1 MAGEFSLETEAKV
14 ARGAAALYVASI
26 FSLLLNTAYFVILTN
41 FISVEE
47 VGLVSLLNVLV
58 IGTSTLATLALPI
71 VGSGMAATP
80 PAVTRFL
87 SQYIQSGKGSAR
99 SLYLLSVGIC
109 AVASSA
115 VAVILS
121 NPSVAASLAAPLS
134 PRPLFYASL
143 DAIAYSFS
151 QLGVYS
157 LVGVGRAPLAGKLLV
172 ASSAL
177 RYAVASLLLLLG
189 YAVSGVFLGFTIGD
203 FALAAISTPLA
214 ARMVLAS
221 KQASFSVR
229 PVAAYM
235 ASVMV
240 AAFAGF
246 GVTQVDK
253 LLAFFQRG
261 LGNLGVYNVAT
272 VGAAIASFAP
282 SAVTNVLVPT
292 LSSLRHDEGGRRR
305 ELMRNYTRYI
315 IFIAAPMGAGLA
327 AVSPFLLELFGREYL
342 GAAPLLAVIS
352 ISVAFTSVGAV
363 YSSDLLVGE
372 RNYLFSVAN
381 IVGLMSL
388 VAIALVLVPELGLL
402 GIAIAR
408 GAMLVLTLITLAYF
422 VRGQGDLVLDG
433 RGYLKSSAA
442 SVVMGAV
449 VYVFLDALTALLPLG
464 RGATVL
470 ASLVSIA
477 LGFVLYLVLMK
488 YLGGFGPSD
497 LEFLRALLPKRM
509 SWVVELAKKL
519 L

>member
-1 MAGEFSLETEAKV
+1 MQTEAKV

-41 FISVEE
+41 FISVDE

-58 IGTSTLATLALPI
+58 IGASTLATLALPL
-71 VGSGMAATP
+71 VGSGITATP

-87 SQYIQSGKGSAR
+87 SQYIRTGEGSAR
-99 SLYLLSVGIC
+99 KLYFLSAGIC
-109 AVASSA
+109 AAASSTAA
-115 VAVILS
+115 VLLS
-121 NPSVAASLAAPLS
+121 NPSIAASLAAPLS
-134 PRPLFYASL
+134 PKPFVYAAL
-143 DAIAYSFS
+143 DAVVYSFS

-157 LVGVGRAPLAGKLLV
+157 LVGGGRAPLAGKLFI

-177 RYAVASLLLLLG
+177 RYAVASLLLFLG
-189 YAVSGVFLGFTIGD
+189 YAVSGIFIGFFIGD
-203 FALAAISTPLA
+203 FFLAAISNPLA
-214 ARMVLAS
+214 AKMVLAS
-221 KQASFSVR
+221 KEAPFSVR

-253 LLAFFQRG
+253 LLAFFQQG

-292 LSSLRHDEGGRRR
+292 LGSLRREEAGRRR

-327 AVSPFLLELFGREYL
+327 AVSPFLLQIFGKEYL
-342 GAAPLLAVIS
+342 GAAPLLAVVS
-352 ISVAFTSVGAV
+352 LSAAFTSVGAV

-372 RNYLFSVAN
+372 RIYLFSVAN
-381 IVGLMSL
+381 IVGLVTLVSL
-388 VAIALVLVPELGLL
+388 ALVLAPRFGLL

-408 GAMLVLTLITLAYF
+408 GAMLVLAMTTLAYF

-433 RGYLKSSAA
+433 HGYLKSGVASA
-442 SVVMGAV
+442 VMGVV
-449 VYVFLDALTALLPLG
+449 VYGFLEALTSVLSLG

-470 ASLVSIA
+470 ASLVSIP
-477 LGFVLYLVLMK
+477 LGFVLYLILMK

-497 LEFLRALLPKRM
+497 LEFLRALLPRRM

>member
-1 MAGEFSLETEAKV
+1 MQTEAKV

-41 FISVEE
+41 FISVDE

-58 IGTSTLATLALPI
+58 IGTSTLATLALPL
-71 VGSGMAATP
+71 VGSGITATP

-87 SQYIQSGKGSAR
+87 SQYIQTGEGSAR
-99 SLYLLSVGIC
+99 KLYFLSAGIC
-109 AVASSA
+109 AAASSA
-115 VAVILS
+115 AAVLLS
-121 NPSVAASLAAPLS
+121 NPSIAASLAAPLS
-134 PRPLFYASL
+134 PKPFVYASL
-143 DAIAYSFS
+143 DAVAYSFS
-151 QLGVYS
+151 QLGIYS
-157 LVGVGRAPLAGKLLV
+157 LVGGGRAPLAGKLLI

-177 RYAVASLLLLLG
+177 RYAVASLLLFLG
-189 YAVSGVFLGFTIGD
+189 YAVSGVFIGFSIGD
-203 FALAAISTPLA
+203 FFLAAISTSLA
-214 ARMVLAS
+214 AKMVFAS
-221 KQASFSVR
+221 KEAPFRVR

-235 ASVMV
+235 VSVMV

-253 LLAFFQRG
+253 LLAFFQQG

-292 LSSLRHDEGGRRR
+292 LGSLRPGEGGRRR

-327 AVSPFLLELFGREYL
+327 AVSPFLLQLFGREYL
-342 GAAPLLAVIS
+342 VAAPLLAVIS
-352 ISVAFTSVGAV
+352 LSVAFTSVGAV

-372 RNYLFSVAN
+372 RIYLFSVAN
-381 IVGLMSL
+381 IVGLVTLVSL
-388 VAIALVLVPELGLL
+388 SLVLVPRFGLL

-408 GAMLVLTLITLAYF
+408 GAMLVLAMTTLAYF

-433 RGYLKSSAA
+433 RGYLKSSVA
-442 SVVMGAV
+442 SAVMGVV
-449 VYVFLDALTALLPLG
+449 VYGFLDALTALLPLG
-464 RGATVL
+464 RSATVL
-470 ASLVSIA
+470 ASLVSIP
-477 LGFVLYLVLMK
+477 LGFVLYLILMK

-497 LEFLRALLPKRM
+497 LEFLRELLPRRM

>member
-1 MAGEFSLETEAKV
+1 LETEAKV
-14 ARGAAALYVASI
+14 ARGAAAIYAASI

-41 FISVEE
+41 YISVNE

-58 IGTSTLATLALPI
+58 IGTSTLATLALPL
-71 VGSGMAATP
+71 VGSGITATP

-87 SQYIQSGKGSAR
+87 SQYIQSGEGSAR
-99 SLYLLSVGIC
+99 KLYFLSVGIC
-109 AVASSA
+109 AAASSA
-115 VAVILS
+115 AAVILS

-134 PRPLFYASL
+134 PKPFVYAAL
-143 DAIAYSFS
+143 DSVAYSFA

-157 LVGVGRAPLAGKLLV
+157 LVGAGRAPLAGKLLI

-177 RYAVASLLLLLG
+177 RYAVAGLLVFLG
-189 YAVSGVFLGFTIGD
+189 YAVSGVFIGFTIGD
-203 FALAAISTPLA
+203 FVLAATSTPLA

-221 KQASFSVR
+221 KDAPFSVR
-229 PVAAYM
+229 QVAAYM
-235 ASVMV
+235 ASVMI

-253 LLAFFQRG
+253 LLAFFQQG
-261 LGNLGVYNVAT
+261 LSNLGVYNVAT
-272 VGAAIASFAP
+272 VGAAVASFAP
-282 SAVTNVLVPT
+282 TAVTNVLVPT
-292 LSSLRHDEGGRRR
+292 LGSLRPDEAARRR

-342 GAAPLLAVIS
+342 SAAPLLAVIS
-352 ISVAFTSVGAV
+352 VSVAFTSVGAV
-363 YSSDLLVGE
+363 YSSDLLVGA
-372 RNYLFSVAN
+372 RIYLFSVAN
-381 IVGLMSL
+381 IVGLVAL
-388 VAIALVLVPELGLL
+388 VTLALVLVPLFGLL

-408 GAMLVLTLITLAYF
+408 GAMLVLAMTTLAYF

-433 RGYLKSSAA
+433 REYLKSSAA
-442 SVVMGAV
+442 SVVMGVAV
-449 VYVFLDALTALLPLG
+449 YGFLDALTTVLPLG

-470 ASLVSIA
+470 ASLVSIL

-497 LEFLRALLPKRM
+497 LEFLRALLPRRL
-509 SWVVELAKKL
+509 SWVLELAKKL

>member
-1 MAGEFSLETEAKV
+1 VAGECSLETEAKV
-14 ARGAAALYVASI
+14 ARGAAAIYAASI

-41 FISVEE
+41 YISVNE

-58 IGTSTLATLALPI
+58 IGTSTLATLALPL
-71 VGSGMAATP
+71 VGSGITATP

-87 SQYIQSGKGSAR
+87 SQYIQSGEGSAR
-99 SLYLLSVGIC
+99 KLYFLSVGIC
-109 AVASSA
+109 AAASSA
-115 VAVILS
+115 AAVILS
-121 NPSVAASLAAPLS
+121 NPSVAASLAAPS
-134 PRPLFYASL
+134 PKPFVYAAL
-143 DAIAYSFS
+143 DSVAYSFA

-157 LVGVGRAPLAGKLLV
+157 LVGAGRAPLAGKLLI

-177 RYAVASLLLLLG
+177 RYAVAGLLVFLG
-189 YAVSGVFLGFTIGD
+189 YAVSGVFIGFTIGD
-203 FALAAISTPLA
+203 FVLAATSTPLA

-221 KQASFSVR
+221 KDAPFSVR
-229 PVAAYM
+229 QVAAYM
-235 ASVMV
+235 ASVMI

-253 LLAFFQRG
+253 LLAFFQQG
-261 LGNLGVYNVAT
+261 LSNLGVYNVAT
-272 VGAAIASFAP
+272 VGAAVASFAP
-282 SAVTNVLVPT
+282 TAVTNVLVPT
-292 LSSLRHDEGGRRR
+292 LGSLRPDEGARRR

-342 GAAPLLAVIS
+342 SAAPLLAVIS
-352 ISVAFTSVGAV
+352 VSVAFTSVGAV
-363 YSSDLLVGE
+363 YSSDLLVGA
-372 RNYLFSVAN
+372 RIYLFSVAN
-381 IVGLMSL
+381 IVGLVAL
-388 VAIALVLVPELGLL
+388 VTLALVLVPLFGLL

-408 GAMLVLTLITLAYF
+408 GAMLVLAMTTLAYF

-442 SVVMGAV
+442 SVVMGVAV
-449 VYVFLDALTALLPLG
+449 YGFLDALTTVLPLG

-470 ASLVSIA
+470 ASLVSIL

-497 LEFLRALLPKRM
+497 LEFLRELLPRRL

-519 L
+519 I

>member
-1 MAGEFSLETEAKV
+1 METEAKV
-14 ARGAAALYVASI
+14 ARGAAALYLASI

-41 FISVEE
+41 FVSLDE
-47 VGLVSLLNVLV
+47 VGLASLLNVLV
-58 IGTSTLATLALPI
+58 IGTSTLATLALPL
-71 VGSGMAATP
+71 VGSGITATP

-87 SQYIQSGKGSAR
+87 SSYIGGEGSAR
-99 SLYLLSVGIC
+99 KLFLLSLAIC
-109 AVASSA
+109 AIASTLLA
-115 VAVILS
+115 AAIS
-121 NPSVAASLAAPLS
+121 NPSVASSLAGPLS
-134 PRPLFYASL
+134 PKPFAFAAI
-143 DAIAYSFS
+143 DAIAFSFA

-157 LVGVGRAPLAGKLLV
+157 LVGAGRAPFAGKLLV
-172 ASSAL
+172 VSSIVRYSAASAF
-177 RYAVASLLLLLG
+177 VILG
-189 YAVSGVFLGFTIGD
+189 FGVSGVFIGFSMGD
-203 FALAAISTPLA
+203 FALAATANPLA
-214 ARMVLAS
+214 GRVVAGS
-221 KQASFSVR
+221 KEGPLRLR
-229 PVAAYM
+229 PVVTYM
-235 ASVMV
+235 ASVL
-240 AAFAGF
+240 AAASAGF

-327 AVSPFLLELFGREYL
+327 AVSPFLLQLFGREYL
-342 GAAPLLAVIS
+342 VAAPLLAVIS
-352 ISVAFTSVGAV
+352 VSVAFTSVGAV
-363 YSSDLLVGE
+363 YSSDLLVGA

-381 IVGLMSL
+381 IVGLVTL
-388 VAIALVLVPELGLL
+388 VAVALVLVPLFGLL

-422 VRGQGDLVLDG
+422 VQGQGDLVIDG
-433 RGYLKSSAA
+433 HGYLKSSAA
-442 SVVMGAV
+442 SAMMGVV
-449 VYVFLDALTALLPLG
+449 VYGFLDAVTAVLPLG

-470 ASLVSIA
+470 VSFVSIA

-519 L
+519 T